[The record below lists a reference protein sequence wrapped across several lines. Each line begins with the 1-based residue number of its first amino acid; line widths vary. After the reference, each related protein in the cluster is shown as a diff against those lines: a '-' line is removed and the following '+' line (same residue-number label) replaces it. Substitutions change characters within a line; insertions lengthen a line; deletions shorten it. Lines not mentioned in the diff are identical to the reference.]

1 MTNSLRGGHLVGDA
15 LLLLLYNCVV
25 HTLLLLLQNHI
36 VNIRPPEVSVLTSEV
51 YNQDR
56 PAAVRIPR

>member
-1 MTNSLRGGHLVGDA
+1 MGVHRCTII
-15 LLLLLYNCVV
+15 LLLYNCIV
-25 HTLLLLLQNHI
+25 HSLLLLLQNHI

-51 YNQDR
+51 CNQDR